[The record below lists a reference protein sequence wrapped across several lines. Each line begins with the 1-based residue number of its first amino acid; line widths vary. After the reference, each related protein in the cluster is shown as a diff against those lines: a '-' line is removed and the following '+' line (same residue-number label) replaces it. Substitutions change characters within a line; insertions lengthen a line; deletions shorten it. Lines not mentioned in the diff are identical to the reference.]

1 MGHKAIFRIK
11 KLPTR
16 GNVGGSGNHNYR
28 ERETLNADPD
38 RLTQNQH
45 TGATNTAELLDAM
58 DARIAQ
64 LDEVDP
70 QAVPLVEMLVTAAHE
85 AFREGGGYV
94 NSKVFFDDAVAW
106 AEEKF
111 GKQNVIATTRHYDEL
126 TPHLVMYVVPVREIE
141 AKTRRRSVIVG
152 KDPETGKQLR
162 ETREYPMPAR
172 SILSAKHWFDGGK
185 KLSNLQT
192 EFAALVGAKH
202 GLERGVEGSKAKHVT
217 VQQFYRNLQRPVVPI
232 PMPPKIEG
240 MMDWLKASTL
250 LAEYDKNLGD
260 ALQPLFA
267 RAKDRENQKTQRS
280 DPTDR
285 ARTAAAEALNE
296 RNATQIA
303 HMQALLLDAEA
314 QVATGRDQ
322 VAHLQAE
329 IDRLTA
335 ELAEW
340 RRVAEAQQAEIM
352 RLRGSDP
359 DYDPLAYDPL
369 APR

>member
-1 MGHKAIFRIK
+1 MGHKAIFRIR
-11 KLPTR
+11 KLGSR
-16 GNVGGSGNHNYR
+16 GNVGGSGDHNYR

-38 RLTQNQH
+38 RRTQNQH
-45 TGATNTAELLDAM
+45 TGATSTAELFAALDA
-58 DARIAQ
+58 RLAQ

-70 QAVPLVEMLVTAAHE
+70 QAVPLVEILVTAAHA
-85 AFREGGGYV
+85 AFQEGGGQIDSTAY
-94 NSKVFFDDAVAW
+94 FDDAVKW
-106 AEEKF
+106 AEKKF
-111 GKQNVIATTRHYDEL
+111 GAENVIATTRHYDEL

-141 AKTRRRSVIVG
+141 AKTRKRSVIVG
-152 KDPETGKQLR
+152 RDPETGKQLR

-172 SILSAKHWFDGGK
+172 SILSAKHWFDGRQ

-232 PMPPKIEG
+232 PKPPKIEG

-285 ARTAAAEALNE
+285 ARAEAAEALNE
-296 RNATQIA
+296 RNAKQI
-303 HMQALLLDAEA
+303 
-314 QVATGRDQ
+314 
-322 VAHLQAE
+322 AHLQALLADAE
-329 IDRLTA
+329 DQVERMTLEMA
-335 ELAEW
+335 EL
-340 RRVAEAQQAEIM
+340 RRLAEAQQAEIM
-352 RLRGSDP
+352 RLRSADP
-359 DYDPLAYDPL
+359 DYDPLAYNPL
-369 APR
+369 AP